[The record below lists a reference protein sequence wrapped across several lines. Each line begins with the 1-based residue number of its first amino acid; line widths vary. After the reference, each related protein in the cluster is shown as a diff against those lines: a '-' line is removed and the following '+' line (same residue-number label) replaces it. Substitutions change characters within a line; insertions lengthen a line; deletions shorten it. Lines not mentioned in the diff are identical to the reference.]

1 MLARWV
7 QRSPFNKSITS
18 VETSFLL
25 AGTRTVIR
33 PSSFHDDHSLPLGL
47 PRPRILLIHASSQRG
62 IDVVLE
68 IDTPGH
74 TAIVAESHP
83 DLIACYERTPFNT
96 YAHQPPAGQLR
107 FADSRVAD
115 FVSGV
120 FTASAGLSG
129 SRYFSTGG
137 DELNVACMVGAMVLS
152 TPFDASCEC
161 IPGKSRCGRC

>member
-7 QRSPFNKSITS
+7 QRARSNRSMAF
-18 VETSFLL
+18 VEKSFLRFFL
-25 AGTRTVIR
+25 VPRR
-33 PSSFHDDHSLPLGL
+33 SFASTSTSCA
-47 PRPRILLIHASSQRG
+47 RILLIHASSQRG

-96 YAHQPPAGQLR
+96 YAHQPPSGQLR
-107 FADSRVAD
+107 FADPRVAD

-120 FTASAGLSG
+120 FSASAGLSG

-137 DELNVACMVGAMVLS
+137 DELNVACMVGAVIVS
-152 TPFDASCEC
+152 THLGTWCGC
-161 IPGKSRCGRC
+161 MPGENGRGRC